1 MASWNTTPAADDFI
15 IPDDDEPR
23 PSERTPVSGAQN
35 APNTASTNIF
45 SSFSA
50 WTPKVD
56 LSSTFTPFTGSLA
69 FQENNTIRERQYS
82 GGDTLDEPVWDT
94 LKRDLMQ
101 IYRRLTIVV
110 WPMQLAKLASNQ
122 QQKFISFAN
131 SNGIQLPQLIA
142 QNHRVE
148 VAENDDEDNVGVSTA
163 DLMAQE
169 TLDWD
174 LWGPLIFSLVY
185 SVTMGISA
193 SKDQMNLAF
202 SGSFS
207 LIWLFYI
214 VIGLNIQLLGGN
226 ISFMS
231 AISAAGYSMF
241 PIVVGALLST
251 LLIKWR
257 FVRLLL
263 MAVLAAWSV
272 YAGSMSLRCSGV
284 LPGRVLLA
292 IYPLGLMYSV
302 LSWLVVIT

>member
-1 MASWNTTPAADDFI
+1 MASHTNTPAADDFI
-15 IPDDDEPR
+15 IPDFDEPG
-23 PSERTPVSGAQN
+23 PTENTPVSGAPEATN
-35 APNTASTNIF
+35 SANTNLF

-56 LSSTFTPFTGSLA
+56 LSSTFTPFTNSLA
-69 FQENNTIRERQYS
+69 FQENSTISERQYT
-82 GGDTLDEPVWDT
+82 GGDTLDEPVWAT
-94 LKRDLMQ
+94 LRRDLVL

-110 WPMQLAKLASNQ
+110 WPMQLAKLASKQ
-122 QQKFISFAN
+122 QQKFISFAAT
-131 SNGIQLPQLIA
+131 NGLQLPLLLA
-142 QNHRVE
+142 NHRVK
-148 VAENDDEDNVGVSTA
+148 VGENEDEDHIGVSSSE
-163 DLMAQE
+163 LIAQE
-169 TLDWD
+169 TLEWD

-185 SVTMGISA
+185 SVTMGIAA

-207 LIWLFYI
+207 FIWLFYI

-257 FVRLLL
+257 LIRLAL
-263 MAVLAAWSV
+263 MVFLGAWSV

-284 LPGRVLLA
+284 LPGRVILA
-292 IYPLGLMYSV
+292 IYPVGLMYAV
-302 LSWLVVIT
+302 LCWLVVIT